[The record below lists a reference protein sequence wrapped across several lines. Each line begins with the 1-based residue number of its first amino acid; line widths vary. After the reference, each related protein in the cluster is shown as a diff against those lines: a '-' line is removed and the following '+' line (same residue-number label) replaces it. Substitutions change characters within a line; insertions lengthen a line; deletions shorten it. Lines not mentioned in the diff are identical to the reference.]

1 MGVGVGLRS
10 HKTTQHKGR
19 KKIRVCGGLVV
30 ETVLTEKKG
39 KVLSQLSMPGPVK
52 AAFTCVIS
60 MSLNSEMCNSS
71 HTHRLRCA
79 PQKTEHQ
86 KGRKE
91 SWRNEAVCLQS
102 ENPKLPG
109 SKVHAPPSHLL
120 FLECNLTVAPKL
132 NLASHCC
139 CFAPAPGNAL
149 YAPCEVQL
157 GFCLIRRTVQGDAR
171 CRWLPRALD
180 SSSPRQQ

>member
-1 MGVGVGLRS
+1 MRRGRAEGEAKTMRLEAKAQQQERKEKWGWGVGLRS

-19 KKIRVCGGLVV
+19 KKICVCGGLVV

-91 SWRNEAVCLQS
+91 SWRNEAVCLQ
-102 ENPKLPG
+102 
-109 SKVHAPPSHLL
+109 
-120 FLECNLTVAPKL
+120 
-132 NLASHCC
+132 
-139 CFAPAPGNAL
+139 
-149 YAPCEVQL
+149 
-157 GFCLIRRTVQGDAR
+157 
-171 CRWLPRALD
+171 
-180 SSSPRQQ
+180 